1 MNLVQYLKNDEDL
14 AEMRS
19 RWMQI
24 YKTPFPPYNYAE
36 YDGIEDYKEKLRA
49 KLNIMDSNI

>member
-24 YKTPFPPYNYAE
+24 YKTPFPPYNYDE